1 MVRLPWWEYA
11 DGSHCNDARPT
22 MYFPAVMYGVS
33 TETGDVWQ
41 KQQMSPPD
49 YFVKYGF
56 MYGVQDLYF
65 YERFRGNIFRQTTI
79 DWKPI
84 VAYHRY

>member
-1 MVRLPWWEYA
+1 MLTDPIVMMRGLL
-11 DGSHCNDARPT
+11 CI
-22 MYFPAVMYGVS
+22 FPAVMYGVS
-33 TETGDVWQ
+33 TGTGDVWQ
-41 KQQMSPPD
+41 KQQMSRPD

-56 MYGVQDLYF
+56 MHGVQDLYF
-65 YERFRGNIFRQTTI
+65 YERFRENIFRQTTI